1 MSSLFIIV
9 VTVYLM
15 IGAGFLFLGRKDFR
29 AQIEKEAKNADPY
42 DMSGTFAALYVIT
55 AIYAIVCW
63 PFCVKI
69 IIEKKDKPNE

>member
-15 IGAGFLFLGRKDFR
+15 IGAGFLFLGRKDFS
-29 AQIEKEAKNADPY
+29 AQIEKEANNADPY
-42 DMSGTFAALYVIT
+42 NMSGTFGVLYVIT

-69 IIEKKDKPNE
+69 SIERKDKPND

>member
-1 MSSLFIIV
+1 MSGLFIIAL
-9 VTVYLM
+9 TVYLT
-15 IGAGFLFLGRKDFR
+15 IGAGFLFLGRKGFR

-42 DMSGTFAALYVIT
+42 DMSGTFSALYVIT

-69 IIEKKDKPNE
+69 SIERKGSPND

>member
-1 MSSLFIIV
+1 MSSLFIIAL
-9 VTVYLM
+9 TAYLM

-42 DMSGTFAALYVIT
+42 DMSGTFAILYAIT

-69 IIEKKDKPNE
+69 SIKRKGDPND